1 MNQQIDELKNGLRAV
16 LVRISD
22 RAWTE
27 QGVFIGRMLID
38 ITVEDLPF
46 GNLSSA
52 RNFLGWMTEIEIR
65 GFRDKK
71 NAEGVER
78 FLRLINNDVL
88 VKRYALEGVHE
99 KNL

>member
-52 RNFLGWMTEIEIR
+52 RNFLGWMVEIETQ

-88 VKRYALEGVHE
+88 VRRYALEKVRE